1 MKVSGAELLVDL
13 ELGLHDPDVRR
24 SQANIAAL
32 LADGFVEFGSSG
44 RVYTKSET
52 MAALVAESPADIR
65 ADGFVAKEL
74 ALGVVLVTYRTIAAG
89 AEALRSS
96 IWVDD
101 SGRWQMVFHQGTNV
115 PSG

>member
-1 MKVSGAELLVDL
+1 MKVSVAELLVDL

-52 MAALVAESPADIR
+52 VAALVAESPTDIR

-74 ALGVVLVTYRTIAAG
+74 APGVALLTYRTTTDG
-89 AEALRSS
+89 VEALRSS
-96 IWVDD
+96 IRVESSD
-101 SGRWQMVFHQGTNV
+101 GWQMVFHQGT
-115 PSG
+115 PS

>member
-1 MKVSGAELLVDL
+1 MKGSLAELLVDL
-13 ELGLHDPDVRR
+13 ELRLHDPDVRR
-24 SQANIAAL
+24 SQANIASL

-52 MAALVAESPADIR
+52 MAALVAEAPTDIR
-65 ADGFVAKEL
+65 ADGFVVKEL
-74 ALGVVLVTYRTIAAG
+74 APGVVLVTYRTIVAG
-89 AEALRSS
+89 AEVLRSS

-115 PSG
+115 SSG